1 MKKFGLLVLC
11 LILAALSLP
20 SLSACAQSQGSN
32 QLKVGLECNYT
43 PFNWT
48 QTDDSNGAV
57 AISGSTGQYAG
68 GYDIEIAKKIAAGLG
83 KELVI
88 VKTEWTGLI
97 PAVTSGKI
105 DLVIAGMSPTA
116 ERRES
121 VDFSDYYYL
130 SDLVVVVRKDS
141 AFASAT
147 KLSDFSGAKLTAQQ
161 NTFHYTV
168 LDQITG
174 LDKQAAMKDFPS
186 MIVAVDT
193 QKIDGYISEKP
204 GAISAVA
211 ANPDLTYVTFAE
223 GQGFTYTNDDV
234 SIAVAAKKG
243 STELIGKINT
253 ILSGISQDERNQWM
267 DAAVKNQPISA
278 E

>member
-1 MKKFGLLVLC
+1 MKKFWLLVLC
-11 LILAALSLP
+11 LILTTLSLLP
-20 SLSACAQSQGSN
+20 LSACAQSQGSN

-57 AISGSTGQYAG
+57 PISGSTGEYAG

-141 AFASAT
+141 AYAAAT
-147 KLSDFSGAKLTAQQ
+147 KPGDFSGAKLTAQQ

-174 LDKQAAMKDFPS
+174 LNKQAAMKDFPS
-186 MIVAVDT
+186 MIVAVNT
-193 QKIDGYISEKP
+193 KKIDGYISEKP

-211 ANPDLTYVTFAE
+211 ANPDLTYVSFAE

-267 DAAVKNQPISA
+267 DEAVKNQPISA